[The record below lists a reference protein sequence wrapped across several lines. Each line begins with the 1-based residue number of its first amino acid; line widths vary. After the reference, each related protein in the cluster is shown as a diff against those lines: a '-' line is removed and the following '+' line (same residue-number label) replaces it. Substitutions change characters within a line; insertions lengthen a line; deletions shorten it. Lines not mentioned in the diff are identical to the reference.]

1 MNTVHY
7 IKVHKVTDSQLESE
21 ISERLGLLFTEEDE
35 RSVAVEEIG
44 DFEVIYTFLH
54 PYKVEQMVSIFKS
67 YSILVDE
74 KDVTDSVLMACKNDE
89 FESVLEHHQD
99 VIEEFVKKNLTVD
112 VVLDKINLFG
122 VESLNDNDR
131 QTLENV

>member
-7 IKVHKVTDSQLESE
+7 IKVRKVVDPQVETE
-21 ISERLGLLFTEEDE
+21 ISEQLGLLFGEEDE

-44 DFEVIYTFLH
+44 DYEVICTFLH
-54 PYKVEQMVSIFKS
+54 PYKVEQMVSIFKI
-67 YSILVDE
+67 YNILVEE

-89 FESVLEHHQD
+89 FDTVLEYHQD

-122 VESLNDNDR
+122 VGSLNDNDKKA
-131 QTLENV
+131 LENA